1 MNKTDAFT
9 HGQIRSKLWLC
20 AELEKL
26 NWSSDLTWIYGG
38 WYGLT
43 AFLLRSRDKFKV
55 NRIHSYDI
63 DPSCKAIAE
72 MINDNWVCQSEL
84 FRAHTLDCNLLLPT
98 KSDLIINTATEHF
111 PSMDWW
117 NNIPS
122 GKRVILQGNN
132 MVHEGEE
139 VIISTS
145 LDDFKQRYLL
155 SGYEYTGEIEFNYNT
170 WGFKRY
176 MVIGIK

>member
-20 AELEKL
+20 RELEKL
-26 NWSSDLTWIYGG
+26 NCSSNLTWIYGG
-38 WYGLT
+38 WYGLV
-43 AFLLRSRDKFKV
+43 AFLLLSRNKFNVK
-55 NRIHSYDI
+55 RIHSYDV

-72 MINDNWVCQSEL
+72 MINDNWVCQSEV

-98 KSDLIINTATEHF
+98 ESDLIINTATEHF
-111 PSMDWW
+111 PSMTWW

-122 GKRVILQGNN
+122 GKRVVLQGNN

-139 VIISTS
+139 VTISTS
-145 LDDFKQRYLL
+145 LDNFKQQFPL
-155 SGYEYTGEIEFNYNT
+155 SKYEYTGEIEFNYDT